1 MPSVQQYSVLNGC
14 EVLIWQISESIDTLK
29 TNLIAT
35 KLEWDEFTNISHP
48 QKQAEWLAGR
58 LALQTLI
65 QRQGIIYEGTYKD
78 EAGKPHL
85 IHHKGYVSITNTNK
99 YVAAVFHTSKLVG
112 IDMEKMSDK
121 LIRISHKF
129 LSESEL
135 NYARDSIEILA
146 AYWCAKEAIYKLQ
159 GKRKVSFKDHIHI
172 PDFDKTY
179 QFFEGQLNFEQQNET
194 YQLFQFEIEDFYGVV
209 AV

>member
-1 MPSVQQYSVLNGC
+1 MPTTQQYSILNGC
-14 EVLIWQISESIDTLK
+14 EILIWQISESIDTLK

-35 KLEWDEFTNISHP
+35 PLEWDEFMNISHP

-65 QRQGIIYEGTYKD
+65 HQQGIVYEGTYKD

-85 IHHKGYVSITNTNK
+85 IHHKGYISITNTNK
-99 YVAAVFHTSKLVG
+99 YVAAVFHTLKLVG

-135 NYARDSIEILA
+135 SYAKDNVEILA

-159 GKRKVSFKDHIHI
+159 GKKKVSFKDHIHI
-172 PDFDKTY
+172 PDFDKTH
-179 QFFEGQLNFEQQNET
+179 QFFKGQLNFEKQNET